1 MERKKLTLAIC
12 YLVALALIGIMFDI
26 SGAVFAIVDI
36 GLLPL
41 FIYTGYDIDKKIA
54 DRFGLDSD
62 GILGACIGGG
72 VGNYGTDMIGAAL
85 DPSMWPMIFG
95 IAIFG
100 ILSLAVIYI
109 IRPSK

>member
-1 MERKKLTLAIC
+1 METKKLTLAIC
-12 YLVALALIGIMFDI
+12 YLAALAVAACLLDVDG
-26 SGAVFAIVDI
+26 GVFAIVDI

-85 DPSMWPMIFG
+85 DPTMWPMIFG

-109 IRPSK
+109 IRPR